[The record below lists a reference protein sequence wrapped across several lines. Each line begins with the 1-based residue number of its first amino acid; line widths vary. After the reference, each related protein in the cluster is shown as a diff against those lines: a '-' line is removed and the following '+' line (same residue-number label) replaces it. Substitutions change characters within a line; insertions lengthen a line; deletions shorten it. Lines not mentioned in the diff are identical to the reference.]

1 MWPSSTVQQAIS
13 AVLCIAAARGEPV
26 RAGAIADATGAP
38 RNYLSKILH
47 ALARAGVL
55 SSERGPRGGFRLA
68 EPANQLTLA
77 AVAEPFER
85 LGQRRCLL
93 GRPTCGDANP
103 CAAHR
108 RWSKV
113 ASSLEEYFQ
122 TTTIARLLDD
132 ASPAGA
138 SRA

>member
-13 AVLCIAAARGEPV
+13 AVVCIAAARGEPM
-26 RAGAIADATGAP
+26 RAAAIADVTGAP

-55 SSERGPRGGFRLA
+55 TSERGPRGGFRLA
-68 EPANQLTLA
+68 SPASQVTLA
-77 AVAEPFER
+77 DVAEPFER
-85 LGQRRCLL
+85 PGQRRCLL

-103 CAAHR
+103 CPAHK

-113 ASSLEEYFQ
+113 ATGLENYFQ
-122 TTTIARLLDD
+122 TTTIARLLDEVP
-132 ASPAGA
+132 SAGA

>member
-77 AVAEPFER
+77 DVAEPFER

-103 CAAHR
+103 CAAHG

-113 ASSLEEYFQ
+113 ANSLEDYFQ